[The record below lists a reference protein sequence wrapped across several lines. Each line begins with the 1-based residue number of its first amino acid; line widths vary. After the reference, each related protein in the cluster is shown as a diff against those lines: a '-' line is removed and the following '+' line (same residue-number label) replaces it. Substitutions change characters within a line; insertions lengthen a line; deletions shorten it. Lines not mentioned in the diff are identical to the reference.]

1 MEDTRE
7 SLQLQRSSTGNSDDH
22 RFTWLYL
29 FGHFVE
35 STYPTE
41 GPGILGPNPRSRMP
55 SQLPDYSDS
64 VRAAVTDYW
73 DVRRSQA
80 DESEGRGV
88 FNTGIRAEV
97 TGGRHLHALQ
107 ELVVSVFVDAGIPA
121 GLIDVKR
128 RPIAGYFRRDKSW
141 DVVVMVADRV
151 VGIIELKSMAGGSP
165 GQNYNNRTD
174 EALGQAVD
182 VWKAVERD
190 IVGPQRPWLG
200 YFMLLED
207 NAAFTTAVKP
217 RRTVWEP
224 DPAFDGASYADRY
237 VIFFERMVRERLL
250 DAACVVLA
258 DKDSATVR
266 FPSHSVSF
274 QTFAAAIHGRC
285 LQFITTNPD
294 IDWSGRG

>member
-1 MEDTRE
+1 
-7 SLQLQRSSTGNSDDH
+7 
-22 RFTWLYL
+22 
-29 FGHFVE
+29 
-35 STYPTE
+35 
-41 GPGILGPNPRSRMP
+41 MP

-64 VRAAVTDYW
+64 VRAAVADYW

-182 VWKAVERD
+182 VWKAVERE

-207 NAAFTTAVKP
+207 NAAFTTAVKTSQDGVGTRSSLRRRQLRGPVCDLLRADGP
-217 RRTVWEP
+217 R
-224 DPAFDGASYADRY
+224 
-237 VIFFERMVRERLL
+237 
-250 DAACVVLA
+250 
-258 DKDSATVR
+258 
-266 FPSHSVSF
+266 
-274 QTFAAAIHGRC
+274 AAAGR
-285 LQFITTNPD
+285 
-294 IDWSGRG
+294 SVRGSR